1 MLLEVHAPDHVHRM
15 IPEACANPSA
25 AQNEDVCVKTATF
38 CRFMIPG
45 LFPWSLV
52 TILMKVWPM
61 CTIDVVNC
69 VNAILVSYIAH
80 RNALVSL
87 CHVSLL
93 ECSKASFV
101 LNNSI
106 EHAASHI

>member
-15 IPEACANPSA
+15 VPEACPNPSA

-52 TILMKVWPM
+52 TILIKVWPM

-69 VNAILVSYIAH
+69 VNAILVSC

-87 CHVSLL
+87 CHVSLV
-93 ECSKASFV
+93 EFSKVPFV
-101 LNNSI
+101 SP
-106 EHAASHI
+106 